1 MKKFI
6 IEKRETIQNV
16 INSVLATGL
25 VVLFVLFFTMGNKQ
39 SAAPEANAEV
49 VNSNTLVN
57 NNSIAVVTQGADQD
71 AQTAQPAQQQVYKL
85 PIAVVNTDSILAHYK
100 FAIDANDKLMSQYE
114 ASVVKLDTKAKSLQ
128 KEIET
133 FQKDVEDFQRKVESG
148 AFLSRERAESEQ
160 QKLQK
165 KEQDLMA
172 KQQDLENLRQQE
184 SEKFMAKQAELAQ
197 QLQEALQAYLQE
209 MNVDGHFHLIIN
221 DAVVMNKVNGYDI
234 TNEVIDALN
243 ARYKK

>member
-25 VVLFVLFFTMGNKQ
+25 VVLFVLFFTMSGKK
-39 SAAPEANAEV
+39 SDAPEANAEV
-49 VNSNTLVN
+49 VNSNTVVN
-57 NNSIAVVTQGADQD
+57 SNSIAVVTQGADQD
-71 AQTAQPAQQQVYKL
+71 AQSAQPVQQVYKM

-172 KQQDLENLRQQE
+172 KQ
-184 SEKFMAKQAELAQ
+184 AELAQ
-197 QLQEALQAYLQE
+197 QLQEALQAYLSE
-209 MNVDGHFHLIIN
+209 MNADGHFHLIIN